1 MLLPGFQSSNCQTWP
16 ATTAFQEQGFW
27 SVWKWSTPK
36 PPQIHMLMGSGPQ
49 FSGRNPFHVLVM
61 HSTLELC
68 KYPNSQYVCWSL
80 SPLDPHMVSLQ
91 NSYPSLILLVKLVN
105 IPILPPVPLTCV
117 ISLHRRRRSCGV
129 GGPRVLAAWIVL
141 EVNPIGDFVGM
152 VDVDGIYI
160 YNYIYYIYIYIDL
173 FGNMISISLSLC
185 LSLSS
190 AISQYY

>member
-1 MLLPGFQSSNCQTWP
+1 
-16 ATTAFQEQGFW
+16 
-27 SVWKWSTPK
+27 
-36 PPQIHMLMGSGPQ
+36 
-49 FSGRNPFHVLVM
+49 
-61 HSTLELC
+61 
-68 KYPNSQYVCWSL
+68 
-80 SPLDPHMVSLQ
+80 MVSLQ

-160 YNYIYYIYIYIDL
+160 YIDL
-173 FGNMISISLSLC
+173 FGNMISIALSLSPSLSL
-185 LSLSS
+185 SR
-190 AISQYY
+190 

>member
-1 MLLPGFQSSNCQTWP
+1 
-16 ATTAFQEQGFW
+16 
-27 SVWKWSTPK
+27 
-36 PPQIHMLMGSGPQ
+36 
-49 FSGRNPFHVLVM
+49 
-61 HSTLELC
+61 
-68 KYPNSQYVCWSL
+68 
-80 SPLDPHMVSLQ
+80 MVSLQ

-160 YNYIYYIYIYIDL
+160 YIDL
-173 FGNMISISLSLC
+173 FGNMISISLSLAP
-185 LSLSS
+185 SLN
-190 AISQYY
+190 INW